1 MGFLLKFAI
10 FAVAGYV
17 VWTSAKRMLG
27 LSAASRRPVEPP
39 PQQRS
44 PAPQRTG
51 QPVVEETR
59 QCRVCGA
66 FVAAGAGKCD
76 RSGCPQ
82 PA

>member
-27 LSAASRRPVEPP
+27 LSSDKRPPVPP
-39 PQQRS
+39 PQRPSQSS
-44 PAPQRTG
+44 PT
-51 QPVVEETR
+51 VVADTK
-59 QCRVCGA
+59 QCRACGA
-66 FVAAGAGKCD
+66 FVAVGAGRCGRAD
-76 RSGCPQ
+76 CPQ